1 MTTQYRLV
9 NSTTSAAAAELY
21 IELCFLIITLWNII
35 LKYTAL
41 DFKTVTLKIV
51 K

>member
-1 MTTQYRLV
+1 MTTQYHLV
-9 NSTTSAAAAELY
+9 NSIALAAAAELY
-21 IELCFLIITLWNII
+21 IQLCFLIITLWNII

-41 DFKTVTLKIV
+41 DFKTVTLEIV